1 MYTLNVETRTKGKV
15 GTIPAVFYGPKQEA
29 TSVTISLADFIKIW
43 KKAGESAIIT
53 LKGLG
58 DEHEALIHDI
68 DLHPVTGTPRHA
80 DFYVIEK
87 GKKLQIDVP
96 LVYEG
101 VSAAVK
107 DLGGILV
114 KVMHEVKIEALPKDL
129 PREIKVDLALLS
141 GINSTIQAKDLALPS
156 GVTLLDSPE
165 EVVAAINVA
174 KDEPVEEAPTTI
186 DMSAIE
192 VEKKGKE
199 PKEGEDAAP
208 AEEKK

>member
-1 MYTLNVETRTKGKV
+1 MYTLNVETRTKDKT
-15 GTIPAVFYGPKQEA
+15 GTIPAVFYGPKQA
-29 TSVTISLADFIKIW
+29 STSVTISLAEFLKVW

-101 VSAAVK
+101 ISGAVK

-129 PREIKVDLALLS
+129 PRELKVDLSLLS
-141 GINSTIQAKDLALPS
+141 ALDSTIHAKDLVLPA
-156 GVTLLDSPE
+156 GVTLLDLADEVVASIDVARE
-165 EVVAAINVA
+165 EVV
-174 KDEPVEEAPTTI
+174 EESTTI

-199 PKEGEDAAP
+199 PKEGEEGEVAAS
-208 AEEKK
+208 K

>member
-1 MYTLNVETRTKGKV
+1 MYTLNVETRTKDKT
-15 GTIPAVFYGPKQEA
+15 GTIPAVFYGPKQES
-29 TSVTISLADFIKIW
+29 TSITISLVDFLKVW

-101 VSAAVK
+101 VSSAVK
-107 DLGGILV
+107 DLAGILV
-114 KVMHEVKIEALPKDL
+114 KTMHEVKIEALPKDL
-129 PREIKVDLALLS
+129 PRELKVDLSLLS
-141 GINSTIQAKDLALPS
+141 ALDSTIHAKDIVLPA
-156 GVTLLDSPE
+156 GVTLLDSADEVVASIDIARE
-165 EVVAAINVA
+165 EVV
-174 KDEPVEEAPTTI
+174 EESTTI

-199 PKEGEDAAP
+199 PKEGEEGEAAP
-208 AEEKK
+208 EKK

>member
-29 TSVTISLADFIKIW
+29 TSVTISLAEFIKIW

-141 GINSTIQAKDLALPS
+141 GIDSTIQAKDLALPS

>member
-1 MYTLNVETRTKGKV
+1 MYTLNVETRTKDKT
-15 GTIPAVFYGPKQEA
+15 GTIPAVFYGPKQES
-29 TSVTISLADFIKIW
+29 TSVTISLAEFLKVW

-101 VSAAVK
+101 ISGAVK

-129 PREIKVDLALLS
+129 PRELKVDLSLLS
-141 GINSTIQAKDLALPS
+141 ALDSTIHAKDIILPA
-156 GVTLLDSPE
+156 GVTLLDLADEVVASIDVARE
-165 EVVAAINVA
+165 EVV
-174 KDEPVEEAPTTI
+174 EESTTI

-199 PKEGEDAAP
+199 PKEGEEGEAAAAP
-208 AEEKK
+208 AK